1 MSKRK
6 TTGDTV
12 VKSLIV
18 AAIVIAVLAVSFLVA
33 WYCTG
38 GGWFGG
44 QVPPTFTVT
53 VEGQE
58 YGKSFSKQIL
68 YSGTEIEV
76 NRPLG
81 EDYTVE
87 ITATQ
92 TSNVV
97 VQTGESLIKWAE
109 LDADF
114 NKGFEIIKA
123 DDRFTVQY
131 TSFEDI
137 VTKATGLTEFEISG
151 ETSDELFQMRVACA
165 NSEIIISFG
174 VSFPVG
180 GLEFDND
187 HIIFTDTEQGGV
199 NHE

>member
-1 MSKRK
+1 MAKKKDKFLRNLVIVILLA
-6 TTGDTV
+6 TV
-12 VKSLIV
+12 VVGIG
-18 AAIVIAVLAVSFLVA
+18 LAS
-33 WYCTG
+33 WYFTG

-44 QVPPTFTVT
+44 KVPPTFTVT
-53 VEGQE
+53 VEGQT

-81 EDYTVE
+81 EEYTVE
-87 ITATQ
+87 IVATQ

-109 LDADF
+109 LKADF
-114 NKGFEIIKA
+114 NKGFEIIKEEG
-123 DDRFTVQY
+123 RFTIKY

-151 ETSDELFQMRVACA
+151 ETSDELFQMRIACA
-165 NSEIIISFG
+165 NAEIAISFG